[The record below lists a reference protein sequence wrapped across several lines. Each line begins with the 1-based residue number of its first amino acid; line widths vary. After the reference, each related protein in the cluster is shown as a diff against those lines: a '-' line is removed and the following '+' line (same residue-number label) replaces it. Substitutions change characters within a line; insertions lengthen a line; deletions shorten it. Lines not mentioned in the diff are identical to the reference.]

1 MKNEFIAYE
10 YKEVSISKSKAP
22 MFLDLVENYG
32 WEVVTKTNKLNKLAF
47 SLKRCYNG
55 ENKETLTVL
64 ENDFFSIFEKI
75 EKINTEKKDTGIGV
89 SLGVGLLGTACMAG
103 ATFSFLSSL
112 IVPMVVLA
120 VPGFVMWG
128 LAPFLNKKINAKKE
142 LLARKQIEELTN
154 KLYEISKQA
163 FELLNKENASK

>member
-10 YKEVSISKSKAP
+10 YKEVSISKNKAP

-55 ENKETLTVL
+55 KNKEALTLL
-64 ENDFFSIFEKI
+64 ENDFFSTFEKV
-75 EKINTEKKDTGIGV
+75 EKINAEKKDVGTGV
-89 SLGVGLLGTACMAG
+89 SLGIGLFGTACMAG
-103 ATFSFLSSL
+103 ATFSYLSSL
-112 IVPMVVLA
+112 IIPMVVLA
-120 VPGFVMWG
+120 IPGFALWG
-128 LAPFLNKKINAKKE
+128 LAPFLNKKINSKKE
-142 LLARKQIEELTN
+142 ILVKKQTEELTN

-163 FELLNKENASK
+163 FDLINKENSSN